1 MNPLDMDSAEIKIL
15 RAIAELNNRIMMQAT
30 PEHARFSVARL
41 TTFGGNSF
49 ALWNPSI
56 STVRTMFVPRG
67 VVSSTGVYRQSSG
80 KPSLAMGLRGP
91 QTKEMNMKNREQPAP
106 EVTAYDIRV
115 WLDADRV
122 RLARLEAKRN
132 TEPSELLEAEIA
144 MVAATIGQ
152 FEAELHYLP

>member
-1 MNPLDMDSAEIKIL
+1 
-15 RAIAELNNRIMMQAT
+15 
-30 PEHARFSVARL
+30 
-41 TTFGGNSF
+41 
-49 ALWNPSI
+49 
-56 STVRTMFVPRG
+56 
-67 VVSSTGVYRQSSG
+67 
-80 KPSLAMGLRGP
+80 
-91 QTKEMNMKNREQPAP
+91 MKNREQPAP

-152 FEAELHYLP
+152 FEAELHYLAVEARLRLTAKA